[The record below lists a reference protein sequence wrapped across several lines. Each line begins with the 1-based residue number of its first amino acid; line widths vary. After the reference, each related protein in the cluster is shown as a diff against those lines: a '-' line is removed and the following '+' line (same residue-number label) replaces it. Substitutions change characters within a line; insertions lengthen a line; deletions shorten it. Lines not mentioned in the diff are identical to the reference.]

1 MKRVKANSGFTT
13 AEMLITTLIMS
24 LSFTLLANGVATIRN
39 IYSKTMAKADAQM
52 ILSQVEITLRNDL
65 SLVTKVEYPKA
76 DKNAEKKNILQYYIP
91 PYWCRLVVEDG
102 VLCKKRFLTQT
113 PPPLSTNSGG
123 ALSTNSGGEN
133 VPISYQHKNRLENLE
148 VVSVPNI
155 QYVNSDG
162 YFQVSKLK
170 VTYQGD
176 IVAGSDSDFPQYLIR
191 ALNKPELIENE
202 SG

>member
-102 VLCKKRFLTQT
+102 VLCKKKIS
-113 PPPLSTNSGG
+113 PDGK
-123 ALSTNSGGEN
+123 EKIE
-133 VPISYQHKNRLENLE
+133 PISYQHTNRLETLVMSLPE
-148 VVSVPNI
+148 I
-155 QYVNSDG
+155 RYVKSDDYFPDD
-162 YFQVSKLK
+162 YFQVSNLSVK
-170 VTYQGD
+170 YQED
-176 IVAGSDSDFPQYLIR
+176 TVAGSEFLQYLIR

>member
-1 MKRVKANSGFTT
+1 MRRVKANSGFTT

-52 ILSQVEITLRNDL
+52 ILSQVEISLRNDL
-65 SLVTKVEYPKA
+65 SLVTKYALMTDEDGK
-76 DKNAEKKNILQYYIP
+76 EILQYYIP
-91 PYWCRLVVEDG
+91 PYWCRLVVNEKDKG
-102 VLCKKRFLTQT
+102 VLYKKRFLTQT
-113 PPPLSTNSGG
+113 PP
-123 ALSTNSGGEN
+123 LSTNSGGEN

-148 VVSVPNI
+148 VSVPNI

-176 IVAGSDSDFPQYLIR
+176 TVAGSDSDFPQYLIR

>member
-52 ILSQVEITLRNDL
+52 ILSQVEITLRNEL
-65 SLVTKVEYPKA
+65 SLVTKVEWKDEDA
-76 DKNAEKKNILQYYIP
+76 GGKKILQYYIP
-91 PYWCRLVVEDG
+91 PYWCRLVVKDG
-102 VLCKKRFLTQT
+102 VLCKKKIS
-113 PPPLSTNSGG
+113 PDGK
-123 ALSTNSGGEN
+123 EKIE
-133 VPISYQHKNRLENLE
+133 PISYQHTNRLENLVMSLPE
-148 VVSVPNI
+148 I
-155 QYVNSDG
+155 RYVNSDG

-176 IVAGSDSDFPQYLIR
+176 TVAGSDSDFPQYLIR

>member
-1 MKRVKANSGFTT
+1 MRRVKANSGFTT

-113 PPPLSTNSGG
+113 PP
-123 ALSTNSGGEN
+123 LSTNSGGEN

-148 VVSVPNI
+148 VSVPNI

-162 YFQVSKLK
+162 YFQVSGLSVK
-170 VTYQGD
+170 YQED
-176 IVAGSDSDFPQYLIR
+176 TVAGSESLQYLIR

>member
-113 PPPLSTNSGG
+113 PP
-123 ALSTNSGGEN
+123 LSTNSGGEN

-148 VVSVPNI
+148 VSVPEI
-155 QYVNSDG
+155 QYDSNG
-162 YFQVSKLK
+162 YFQVSNLK
-170 VTYQGD
+170 VTYQD
-176 IVAGSDSDFPQYLIR
+176 DPVAGSDSLQYLIR
-191 ALNKPELIENE
+191 ALNNPELIE
-202 SG
+202 SGT